1 MLLMTAVLVF
11 VTILNGMTVT
21 LKSAYAKEFQM
32 ALADYVL
39 CGMTYENH
47 CDKSELEKYS
57 FAVLEAIST
66 ALQIVMAPALFLLI
80 TISWTGLIRCIN
92 RAVQVMC
99 HLYSNKDVVYE
110 EEVARTMKFS
120 IQDESYYHCEKQ

>member
-39 CGMTYENH
+39 CGMISYENH

-66 ALQIVMAPALFLLI
+66 ALQIVMAPALFVLI

-92 RAVQVMC
+92 RTVQVMC
-99 HLYSNKDVVYE
+99 RLYSNKDVVHE
-110 EEVARTMKFS
+110 DEEVAQTTKFS
-120 IQDESYYHCEKQ
+120 IQDVN